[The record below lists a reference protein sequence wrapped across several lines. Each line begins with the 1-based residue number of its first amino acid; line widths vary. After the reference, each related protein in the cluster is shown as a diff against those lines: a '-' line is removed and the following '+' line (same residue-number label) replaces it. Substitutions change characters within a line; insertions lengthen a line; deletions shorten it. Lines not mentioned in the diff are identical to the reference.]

1 MTWSAPS
8 VRTRSTF
15 PRRVLHTPV
24 TSAPRA
30 LAICTANVP
39 TPPDAPVIRTV
50 CPGCTLAMSRSAC
63 RAVKADIGT
72 AAACSMVRLAGFGAK
87 LSAGAHAYSARVP
100 VVLQPNTSSPSS
112 SPCTFLPTASTRPA
126 TSAPGTPLRGRRSP
140 NARRRTYGTPVIGH
154 EEVVARVDSSR
165 MHAHEHV
172 VIVDHRLGDL
182 RVLEHVGSAV
192 AVLNDGHHRG
202 CRRRASKPDRAGV
215 LVKSGLVLIPPLS
228 PRLSK

>member
-8 VRTRSTF
+8 DRTRSTL
-15 PRRVLHTPV
+15 RVLHTPV
-24 TSAPRA
+24 TAAPKA

-100 VVLQPNTSSPSS
+100 VVLQPNTSLPSS

-126 TSAPGTPLRGRRSP
+126 TSAPGDTVAWPAQPERQAQDVRH
-140 NARRRTYGTPVIGH
+140 AGH
-154 EEVVARVDSSR
+154 EEVVAGVDSSR

-172 VIVDHRLGDL
+172 VIADHRLGDL
-182 RVLEHVGSAV
+182 RVLEHVGSAL

-202 CRRRASKPDRAGV
+202 CRRRASKPDRAG
-215 LVKSGLVLIPPLS
+215 
-228 PRLSK
+228 